1 MTQTIA
7 KATFRHNVVSQ
18 ERTVE
23 LQYDSAA
30 GIRPYIL
37 YAISP
42 EHRTQI
48 STWSDEEIAKR
59 AFFETFDHYTD
70 NNYSIVKNEA

>member
-7 KATFRHNVVSQ
+7 KATFRHNVVFQ

-23 LQYDSAA
+23 LRYDSAA
-30 GIRPYIL
+30 GSRPYTL

-42 EHRTQI
+42 ENRTQI
-48 STWSDEEIAKR
+48 STWADEEVAKR
-59 AFFETFDHYTD
+59 AFFEAFDHYTD
-70 NNYSIVKNEA
+70 NNYSVVKDEA